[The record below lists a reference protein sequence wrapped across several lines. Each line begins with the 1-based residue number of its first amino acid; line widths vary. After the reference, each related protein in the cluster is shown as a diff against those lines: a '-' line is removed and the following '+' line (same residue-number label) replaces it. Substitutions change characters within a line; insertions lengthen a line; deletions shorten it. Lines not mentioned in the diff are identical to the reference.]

1 MAKLNK
7 KILIAEDDK
16 NLLSAL
22 QEKFTN
28 EGFSVVSALDGEE
41 GLVVAKKEKPDLFLI
56 DIRMP
61 KIDGITMAQKLKDAG
76 NNAPIIFLTNLD
88 DVKHISDAIAVSKSD
103 YLIKSDWKLE
113 DIVKKVKVKL
123 GQLEVGEH
131 SEED

>member
-41 GLVVAKKEKPDLFLI
+41 GLVVAKKEKPDLLLI

-61 KIDGITMAQKLKDAG
+61 KIDGITMARKLKEDG
-76 NNAPIIFLTNLD
+76 IDAPIIFLTNLD